1 MLSSF
6 SVGLAREESRA
17 ALLVQL
23 GAKGEQQRLVVRERH
38 AVRLRGVT
46 LDFRD
51 ELVLVGGAG
60 LEPAVAMKHLVH
72 DSSQRK

>member
-1 MLSSF
+1 MGWLGRNRGRSFLVSWARKASSNA
-6 SVGLAREESRA
+6 SSCEH
-17 ALLVQL
+17 
-23 GAKGEQQRLVVRERH
+23 H
-38 AVRLRGVT
+38 AVGLRGVT

-60 LEPAVAMKHLVH
+60 LEPAVALKHLVH